1 MKKLIVTIL
10 SAVCL
15 GACSSDTEVQ
25 DINGVYKYDTSVYS
39 IYVRVRDSKASSITV
54 EAGKRSFV
62 WGAVH
67 TSGSYPDYKYRV
79 GAFAASFHY
88 TGASAS
94 AVLDGVLKPED
105 EGVNLSGSW
114 FSFDN
119 MATIFY
125 KE

>member
-1 MKKLIVTIL
+1 MKKLIVNIL

-15 GACSSDTEVQ
+15 GACSPDTEVQ
-25 DINGVYKYDTSVYS
+25 DINGVYKYYTSDYS
-39 IYVRVRDSKASSITV
+39 IYVRVRDSKASTITV

-62 WGAVH
+62 WDTVQ

-79 GAFAASFHY
+79 GTFAASFHY
-88 TGASAS
+88 ADASAS
-94 AVLDGVLKPED
+94 AILDGVLKPED
-105 EGVNLSGSW
+105 EGVNLSGCW

-119 MATIFY
+119 VAAIFY